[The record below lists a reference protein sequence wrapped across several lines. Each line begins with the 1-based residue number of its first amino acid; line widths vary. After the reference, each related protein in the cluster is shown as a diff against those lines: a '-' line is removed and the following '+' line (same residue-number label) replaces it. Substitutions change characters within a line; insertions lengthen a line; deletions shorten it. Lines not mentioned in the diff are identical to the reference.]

1 MQNMKKS
8 ILGAV
13 LALGLTTTSCLG
25 PNNAWENLHQ
35 WNRTVTDSKWANEGI
50 FLVLTIIPVYGLFY
64 LGDIIIFNSLEFWGA
79 DNPIEP
85 SNKMMR

>member
-1 MQNMKKS
+1 MKKS

-25 PNNAWENLHQ
+25 PNNAFENLHQ

-50 FLVLTIIPVYGLFY
+50 FLVLTILPVYSLFY
-64 LGDIIIFNSLEFWGA
+64 LADIIIFNSIEFWGM
-79 DNPIEP
+79 DNPVQP
-85 SNKMMR
+85 ANKLMR